1 MAIATIYFPQLDSQL
16 IELEVTSQRYL
27 LWMSEQGMK
36 RLIGKLGGV
45 SEGLAEAF
53 LPVHRKSVEV
63 IEALRAIGSA
73 EFHASRLNKKVDQEP
88 TT

>member
-1 MAIATIYFPQLDSQL
+1 
-16 IELEVTSQRYL
+16 
-27 LWMSEQGMK
+27 MSEQGMK

-53 LPVHRKSVEV
+53 LPAHRKSVEV

-73 EFHASRLNKKVDQEP
+73 EFHASRLNKKVEQERLP
-88 TT
+88 